1 MVQALLRDFQD
12 VEHATTLGWIA
23 ATSYGAGSWVSR
35 GAQRVLPGSSVIFD
49 VQPLCGGGLHGGDE
63 APGVR
68 AGPVDV
74 GQVVVLG
81 ELDRAEGSR
90 VPDGPARIRGQCRD
104 PAGQHRRGL
113 RDDELVRGQ
122 DRKSTR
128 LNCSHV
134 ASSYA

>member
-1 MVQALLRDFQD
+1 
-12 VEHATTLGWIA
+12 
-23 ATSYGAGSWVSR
+23 
-35 GAQRVLPGSSVIFD
+35 
-49 VQPLCGGGLHGGDE
+49 GLHGGDE

-113 RDDELVRGQ
+113 RDDELYGGTASERARFASAASRQVSSVTP
-122 DRKSTR
+122 K
-128 LNCSHV
+128 
-134 ASSYA
+134 ASSIISERSHPGVTETAVPPCGASSWPCAYARRSTAVFVRSRKTVPR